1 MFVGRENELRQLKE
15 ALSNPLAKAT
25 LVYGRRRMG
34 KTTLIRE
41 ALKDSTA
48 IRIMYRGIVQVSSRT
63 ISDISILVSRALG
76 LGDIA
81 FP

>member
-1 MFVGRENELRQLKE
+1 
-15 ALSNPLAKAT
+15 
-25 LVYGRRRMG
+25 MG

-48 IRIMYRGIVQVSSRT
+48 VRIMYRGIVQVSSKT

-76 LGDIA
+76 LGEVTVPPKQA
-81 FP
+81 